1 MSGLV
6 IVGAS
11 YAGVQAAISAREAG
25 YRLPISIVSEEDRLP
40 YQRPPLSKGFL
51 LGSVAEDGLVIR
63 NETFFRTQAIEI
75 VQGRVNTIN
84 RCGKTIETANG
95 RVLGY
100 DSLVLATGSRAR
112 KLTIPGAELPH
123 IHYLR
128 QFGDARL
135 LREKLMQAH
144 EIVVIGGGFIG
155 LEFASAAAK
164 LGKQVTIVEA
174 APRLLERAVS
184 PAVSGFLLD
193 LHRAHGVRVVLNG
206 AIGTFDRD
214 GDDRCVAV
222 TAQGERLP
230 ADLVVVG
237 IGGIPNQE
245 LAQAADITCTNGI
258 VTNEFGQSSDPNIW
272 AAGDCTNHPNHFAGL
287 RLRLESVQNATDQGR
302 SVGSTIAGSPLPYT
316 SVPRFW
322 SDQYEAK
329 LQIVGLVSRDDEQVV
344 RGSIEDG
351 RFSIFSFQ
359 HGRLLSVE
367 SVNRPGEQ
375 MISRRLM
382 ADAVSP
388 TRLQVE
394 DSAFDLRHLV
404 SAP

>member
-1 MSGLV
+1 M
-6 IVGAS
+6 
-11 YAGVQAAISAREAG
+11 
-25 YRLPISIVSEEDRLP
+25 
-40 YQRPPLSKGFL
+40 
-51 LGSVAEDGLVIR
+51 
-63 NETFFRTQAIEI
+63 
-75 VQGRVNTIN
+75 
-84 RCGKTIETANG
+84 
-95 RVLGY
+95 
-100 DSLVLATGSRAR
+100 
-112 KLTIPGAELPH
+112 
-123 IHYLR
+123 
-128 QFGDARL
+128 
-135 LREKLMQAH
+135 
-144 EIVVIGGGFIG
+144 
-155 LEFASAAAK
+155 
-164 LGKQVTIVEA
+164 
-174 APRLLERAVS
+174 
-184 PAVSGFLLD
+184 
-193 LHRAHGVRVVLNG
+193 
-206 AIGTFDRD
+206 
-214 GDDRCVAV
+214 
-222 TAQGERLP
+222 
-230 ADLVVVG
+230 
-237 IGGIPNQE
+237 
-245 LAQAADITCTNGI
+245 
-258 VTNEFGQSSDPNIW
+258 
-272 AAGDCTNHPNHFAGL
+272 
-287 RLRLESVQNATDQGR
+287 RLESVQNATDQGR